1 MSDLQATMEDLR
13 RQMEEKRELQY
24 QMRSLRE
31 RRSTLFA
38 EVSRLDNIRLKE
50 QADVTRL
57 ERKSLT
63 GLLHR
68 VTGRLEEKREQE
80 QQEADAAAAAHGAAL
95 REMQEIDGQID
106 RILNRLEDL
115 RDIEYRYSK
124 AEQEH
129 KAALKAAGGT
139 LAKEIE
145 DVERAL
151 SIVKHRQEENRRILG
166 LTEMCL
172 NCTTELVRNLK
183 FTQGVSAWDALGG
196 GVIPSAVKY
205 EKAEDIRDAVGDLK
219 SRLERLRECM
229 PDVHLQETLPQPG
242 YTSVSSVQALDVGLE
257 LLDLKGASA
266 MLDVVSFGNIAAL
279 TRQIQEL
286 DGKLMGLKLRLST
299 RQEEL
304 DSSYRMFNRR
314 LSELLQK
321 GV

>member
-1 MSDLQATMEDLR
+1 MYDLQATMEDLR

-68 VTGRLEEKREQE
+68 VTGKLEERRERE
-80 QQEADAAAAAHGAAL
+80 QQEADAAAAAHGTAL

-115 RDIEYRYSK
+115 RDVEYRYSK

-129 KAALKAAGGT
+129 KNALKAAGGS

-145 DVERAL
+145 DVERSLAA
-151 SIVKHRQEENRRILG
+151 VKAQQEENRRILG
-166 LTEMCL
+166 QIEMCISGVAEVL
-172 NCTTELVRNLK
+172 GQRKTT
-183 FTQGVSAWDALGG
+183 DAFSTADILGG
-196 GVIPSAVKY
+196 GILTTA
-205 EKAEDIRDAVGDLK
+205 LK
-219 SRLERLRECM
+219 LEQMDDEEAAFQ
-229 PDVHLQETLPQPG
+229 HLQQRMKSLQELLPQQQGLEVEDMEPRDKG
-242 YTSVSSVQALDVGLE
+242 MDALDLLFE
-257 LLDLKGASA
+257 LIDRSEMIGVRRMIRSDLQ
-266 MLDVVSFGNIAAL
+266 D
-279 TRQIQEL
+279 L
-286 DGKLMGLKLRLST
+286 DGRLNSVKILYST

-304 DSSYRMFNRR
+304 DSSYRMFKRR
-314 LSELLQK
+314 LNELLQQ
-321 GV
+321 

>member
-1 MSDLQATMEDLR
+1 MYDLQATMEDLR

-57 ERKSLT
+57 EKPGVVS
-63 GLLHR
+63 LLHR
-68 VTGRLEEKREQE
+68 VTGKLEEKREQE

-115 RDIEYRYSK
+115 RDVEYRYSK
-124 AEQEH
+124 AEQTH
-129 KAALKAAGGT
+129 KNALKAAGGS

-145 DVERAL
+145 DLERAL
-151 SIVKHRQEENRRILG
+151 GTVKSQQEANRRILG
-166 LTEMCL
+166 QIEMCL
-172 NCTTELVRNLK
+172 SSVAEVLSQNQTSEM
-183 FTQGVSAWDALGG
+183 FSAADTLGG
-196 GVIPSAVKY
+196 GILVTALKQ
-205 EKAEDIRDAVGDLK
+205 EQWDDEDAAIQHLQQ
-219 SRLERLRECM
+219 RLQTLRE
-229 PDVHLQETLPQPG
+229 LLPQ
-242 YTSVSSVQALDVGLE
+242 QRGLE
-257 LLDLKGASA
+257 LRDQEPRDKGLDTLDLLFELIDRSEHMSA
-266 MLDVVSFGNIAAL
+266 RRMIRSDL
-279 TRQIQEL
+279 QEL
-286 DGKLMGLKLRLST
+286 NSRLSSLKIVYST

>member
-1 MSDLQATMEDLR
+1 MAQDIFEALR
-13 RQMEEKRELQY
+13 QQLEEKRELQARL
-24 QMRSLRE
+24 QALRE
-31 RRSTLFA
+31 ERSALFTDA
-38 EVSRLDNIRLKE
+38 RRLDEARLKE
-50 QADVTRL
+50 QADVTKL
-57 ERKSLT
+57 ERRSLS

-68 VTGRLEEKREQE
+68 VTGRLEERLEREQAE
-80 QQEADAAAAAHGAAL
+80 ARTAAEAHRIAQQKLAAVDG
-95 REMQEIDGQID
+95 EME
-106 RILNRLEDL
+106 RIMTRLDDL

-242 YTSVSSVQALDVGLE
+242 DTSVSFVQALDVGLE

-304 DSSYRMFNRR
+304 DSSYRMFKRR
-314 LSELLQK
+314 LNDLLHP
-321 GV
+321 

>member
-31 RRSTLFA
+31 RRSTLFV

-57 ERKSLT
+57 EKPGVVS
-63 GLLHR
+63 LLHR
-68 VTGRLEEKREQE
+68 VTGRLEERREQE
-80 QQEADAAAAAHGAAL
+80 QREADAAAAAHGAAL

-124 AEQEH
+124 AEQAQKE
-129 KAALKAAGGT
+129 ALKAAGGT

-145 DVERAL
+145 DVERSLAA
-151 SIVKHRQEENRRILG
+151 VKAKQEENRRILG
-166 LTEMCL
+166 QIEMCL
-172 NCTTELVRNLK
+172 S
-183 FTQGVSAWDALGG
+183 GVAEVLSQNQTSEMFSAADTLGG
-196 GVIPSAVKY
+196 GILVTALKQ
-205 EKAEDIRDAVGDLK
+205 EQWDDEDAAIQHLQQ
-219 SRLERLRECM
+219 RLQTLRE
-229 PDVHLQETLPQPG
+229 LLPQ
-242 YTSVSSVQALDVGLE
+242 QRGLE
-257 LLDLKGASA
+257 LRDQEPRDKGLDTLDLLFELIDRSEHMSA
-266 MLDVVSFGNIAAL
+266 RRMIRSDL
-279 TRQIQEL
+279 QEL
-286 DGKLMGLKLRLST
+286 NSRLSSLKIVYST